1 MVQFKY
7 PIILASGSPR
17 RKELLEMLEI
27 PFIVKIAPIEEHIPS
42 NIAPKDAALY
52 LANQKADAHMHL
64 AKNHILITADT
75 TVIANDKEL
84 GKPTTPEH
92 AIEMLSAL
100 SGQTHEVI
108 TGVVIR
114 ANEREHAFSV
124 TTSVTFRRLTSQE
137 ISHYVAS
144 GKANDKAGSY
154 GIQDWIGLI
163 GIERIEGSYYNVMGF
178 PTLEVYQSLK
188 VNFSY

>member
-1 MVQFKY
+1 MIQLRY
-7 PIILASGSPR
+7 PVILASGSPR

-27 PFIVKIAPIEEHIPS
+27 PFTVKTVPVEESVPTDIAPI
-42 NIAPKDAALY
+42 DAALY
-52 LANQKADAHMHL
+52 LAKQKADAHMHL
-64 AKNHILITADT
+64 AKDHILITADT
-75 TVIANDKEL
+75 TVIANNKEL
-84 GKPTTPEH
+84 GKPTNAEN
-92 AIEMLSAL
+92 AIQTLTTL
-100 SGQTHEVI
+100 SGQTHNVI

-114 ANEREHAFSV
+114 ANEIEHAFSV
-124 TTSVTFRRLTSQE
+124 ATSVTFRNLAENE

-178 PTLEVYQSLK
+178 PTLEVYQILK
-188 VNFSY
+188 SNFSY